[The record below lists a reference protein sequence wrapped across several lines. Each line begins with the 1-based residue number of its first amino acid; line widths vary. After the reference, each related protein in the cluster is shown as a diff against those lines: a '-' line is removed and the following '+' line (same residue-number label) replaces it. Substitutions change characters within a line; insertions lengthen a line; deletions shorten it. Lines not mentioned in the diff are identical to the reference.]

1 MWGKGGEQG
10 LGEGIEAD
18 RVMRA
23 EKIGIEKGRKKEA
36 SQEHVGREGERE
48 KKEEAGGVTRPP
60 TPGSST
66 GSNSGR

>member
-36 SQEHVGREGERE
+36 SKEHVGREG
-48 KKEEAGGVTRPP
+48 
-60 TPGSST
+60 
-66 GSNSGR
+66 